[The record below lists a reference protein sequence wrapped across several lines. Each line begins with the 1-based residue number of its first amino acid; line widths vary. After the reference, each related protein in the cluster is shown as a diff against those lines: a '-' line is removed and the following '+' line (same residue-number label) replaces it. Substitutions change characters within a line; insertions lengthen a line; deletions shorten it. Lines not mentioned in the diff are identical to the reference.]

1 MKKNT
6 HKMPITIILLGF
18 SYVTA
23 LCGFGAGG
31 VLIISEFRDGDTLI
45 FGLLVLAGGLMLAAL
60 LRLAANIGQML
71 FDMRVDIQD
80 ILKQDN
86 ELGRDLRMYLWTQ
99 TEALKQGITD
109 ISQILNRLSIEEKKL
124 KKELAQDLR
133 NQLQVETQD
142 LKDRFQIEGKDLK
155 NQLKIESHDL
165 CLRLQEQIDISKQG
179 LEVEIDKFDRSFQET
194 RELTRRLS
202 EIRDNFNQMNCD
214 SKDINQNIS
223 QIKDFFSRIE
233 RHLDLNK

>member
-1 MKKNT
+1 
-6 HKMPITIILLGF
+6 
-18 SYVTA
+18 
-23 LCGFGAGG
+23 
-31 VLIISEFRDGDTLI
+31 
-45 FGLLVLAGGLMLAAL
+45 
-60 LRLAANIGQML
+60 
-71 FDMRVDIQD
+71 
-80 ILKQDN
+80 
-86 ELGRDLRMYLWTQ
+86 
-99 TEALKQGITD
+99 D
-109 ISQILNRLSIEEKKL
+109 ISLILNRLSIEENKL